1 MKVAITNQPRPFAS
15 GGPKS
20 QGGIVL
26 VFAAV
31 ALFALLAMG
40 ALALDVGN
48 MILNKGKLQSLVDS
62 AALSAAVTLDL
73 TGDQALAEAEALQ
86 MINDNKSTP
95 GYFILS
101 PALTAITPSVTFSL
115 ELPFS
120 PTSDTNARY
129 VRVLATGVDL
139 PEILSQIFG
148 IDQSAGASAVAGPGN
163 GEENV
168 CNMAPIMVCGSTA
181 SSATGTFGY
190 TPGDVTVLKYSQP
203 DEEVGTG
210 NFHLLRLPGA
220 AGADDVRHELAGG
233 YANCF
238 DPGDTMDT
246 EPGNKAGP
254 VAQGLN
260 TRLGIYTGSPE
271 LKNNPKY
278 KPDVI
283 AGKLVSDY
291 VVDKK
296 TGAIS
301 STAPVDGNDFIADYE
316 AKTRACFESK
326 SSADCDYIPPDYGA
340 AHRRIMVVP
349 IGDCTTPV
357 TGTGELPVLGLG
369 CFVLMQAV
377 DQSDAYI
384 VGVFK
389 ESCTVNT
396 GDGSGEPKTTGP
408 YKIVLYRDHLSGDS

>member
-1 MKVAITNQPRPFAS
+1 MYTAINQRRRPSGS
-15 GGPKS
+15 GGPER

-62 AALSAAVTLDL
+62 AALSAAQTLDL
-73 TGDQALAEAEALQ
+73 TGDQAQAEAEALQ

-95 GYFILS
+95 GFFILS
-101 PALTAITPSVTFSL
+101 EALTAITPSVTFSL
-115 ELPFS
+115 DLPFS
-120 PTSDTNARY
+120 PTSDVNARY
-129 VRVLATGVDL
+129 VRVLTTGVDL
-139 PEILSQIFG
+139 PEFFSQIFG
-148 IDQSAGASAVAGPGN
+148 IDELAGASAVAGPSN
-163 GEENV
+163 GEESV
-168 CNMAPIMVCGSTA
+168 CNMAPIMVCGDPA
-181 SSATGTFGY
+181 SSAVGTFGY
-190 TPGDVTVLKYSQP
+190 TSGDVIVLKYSQP

-220 AGADDVRHELAGG
+220 AGADDIREELAGG

-238 DPGDTMDT
+238 DPGDSMQT

-254 VAQGLN
+254 TAQGLN

-271 LKNNPKY
+271 LRNNPDY
-278 KPDVI
+278 KPDMI
-283 AGKLVSDY
+283 TDSLLSNY
-291 VVDKK
+291 SVDSK
-296 TGAIS
+296 TGVVTPVPTSGAG
-301 STAPVDGNDFIADYE
+301 STFLDDYE
-316 AKTRACFESK
+316 EATDECFESDA
-326 SSADCDYIPPDYGA
+326 SCDHAPPDGA
-340 AHRRIMVVP
+340 ANRRILVVP
-349 IGDCTTPV
+349 IGDCSNPV
-357 TGTGELPVLGLG
+357 SGTGELPVLGLG

-377 DQSDAYI
+377 DQADAYI

-389 ESCTVNT
+389 EQCTVTT
-396 GDGSGEPKTTGP
+396 GDGSSEPKPTGP